1 MYIITAKRVMS
12 GLVLKER
19 KGERWVIPNGY
30 PDALPAS
37 SQFLLTEPPL
47 GIKQQGSPDIT

>member
-47 GIKQQGSPDIT
+47 GIKKQGSPDIT